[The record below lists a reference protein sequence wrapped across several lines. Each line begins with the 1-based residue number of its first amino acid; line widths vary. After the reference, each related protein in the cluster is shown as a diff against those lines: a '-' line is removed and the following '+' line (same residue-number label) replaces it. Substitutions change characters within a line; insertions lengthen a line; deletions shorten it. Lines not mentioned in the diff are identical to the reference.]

1 MQQTVFKKDGQL
13 YIETIDKAWMEAR
26 LRRWREEMRYPYP
39 VSQVPEDAKQ
49 LLKDNLQE
57 WNHVS
62 SSGTLMFVLREAPE
76 QILAINLETDAW
88 CSIGFLK
95 GWKGRGKLDF
105 AKVNA
110 ILDAAAAQI
119 LADFF
124 ADKTS

>member
-1 MQQTVFKKDGQL
+1 
-13 YIETIDKAWMEAR
+13 
-26 LRRWREEMRYPYP
+26 
-39 VSQVPEDAKQ
+39 
-49 LLKDNLQE
+49 
-57 WNHVS
+57 
-62 SSGTLMFVLREAPE
+62 MFVLREAPE